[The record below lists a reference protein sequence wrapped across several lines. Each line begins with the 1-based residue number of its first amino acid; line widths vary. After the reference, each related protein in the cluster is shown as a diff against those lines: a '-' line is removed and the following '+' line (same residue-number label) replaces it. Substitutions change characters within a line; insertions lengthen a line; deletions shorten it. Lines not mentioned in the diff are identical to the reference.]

1 MTIQVVIVDDHDGM
15 RKSLANYLS
24 LMKDIEVVAETGDCY
39 DALRICNTKD
49 PDVVLVDVRM
59 KEMSGSE
66 LTRRLREAGNESG
79 IVGLSMYRRE
89 EMMDLMLDA
98 GADGYVDKMAAPA
111 ELLSLVRQ
119 TADKARERK
128 KGRSA
133 EGSPKG

>member
-1 MTIQVVIVDDHDGM
+1 MAIQIVIVDDHDGM

-24 LMKDIEVVAETGDCY
+24 LMNDIEIVAETGDCF
-39 DALRICNTKD
+39 DALRICNTKE

-66 LTRRLREAGNESG
+66 LTRRLREAGNDAG

-111 ELLSLVRQ
+111 ELLALVRE

-128 KGRSA
+128 KRHTAGGA
-133 EGSPKG
+133 V

>member
-1 MTIQVVIVDDHDGM
+1 MTIQIVIVDDHDGM

-24 LMKDIEVVAETGDCY
+24 LMKDIEIIAETGDCY
-39 DALRICNTKD
+39 DALRICSAKD

-66 LTRRLREAGNESG
+66 LTRRLREAGNDAG

-89 EMMDLMLDA
+89 EMMDLMMDA

-111 ELLSLVRQ
+111 ELLSLVRE

-128 KGRSA
+128 KSRAAGGTGQS
-133 EGSPKG
+133 